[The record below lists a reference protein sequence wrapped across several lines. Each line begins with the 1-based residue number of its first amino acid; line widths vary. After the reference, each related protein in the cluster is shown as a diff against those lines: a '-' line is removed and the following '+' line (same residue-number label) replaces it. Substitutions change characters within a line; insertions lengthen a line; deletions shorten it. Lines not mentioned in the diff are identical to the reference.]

1 MLAPAALDPARVLL
15 PLALE
20 RVPAGFPSPAADY
33 LDEAIDL
40 TRALIRHPAATFLMR
55 VDGDSMLDAGIHSG
69 DLLVIDRSL
78 PPAPGA
84 VVIAALAGEFTVKQ
98 LRVIDVAGER
108 RLALCAANDAYPP
121 IVPEGD
127 MELVCWGVV
136 TYVIHRPRC

>member
-1 MLAPAALDPARVLL
+1 MLAPVALDPARVLL
-15 PLALE
+15 PLALA
-20 RVPAGFPSPAADY
+20 RVPAGFPSPATDY
-33 LDEAIDL
+33 LDDAIDL

-55 VDGDSMLDAGIHSG
+55 VAGDSMIDAGIHSG

-84 VVIAALAGEFTVKQ
+84 VVIAALDGAFTVKQ
-98 LRVIDVAGER
+98 LQRLPDG
-108 RLALCAANDAYPP
+108 RLALCAANPDYPP

-127 MELVCWGVV
+127 MELTCWGVV